1 MLNSQSCPRLQ
12 CVVLLKHTH
21 SMLSLCHT
29 HTHSVRVCCV
39 GCAATAV
46 ALTTMSL
53 CFSKKK
59 KCNAADVSRGSDKGE
74 WNVRAIFES
83 KRSHTHQIPCL
94 ECQQL
99 LSPLPHRLPVPH
111 RTKPCQPFPSLH
123 TSLCT
128 EVRTV
133 RTIVPVSLGTG
144 PYVYSTL

>member
-1 MLNSQSCPRLQ
+1 MHTSC
-12 CVVLLKHTH
+12 
-21 SMLSLCHT
+21 SLCVT
-29 HTHSVRVCCV
+29 HTKCK
-39 GCAATAV
+39 G
-46 ALTTMSL
+46 LL
-53 CFSKKK
+53 CRLCSNSCSSNYYVTVFFKKNK
-59 KCNAADVSRGSDKGE
+59 IKCNAADVSRGSDRGE

-111 RTKPCQPFPSLH
+111 RTKPFQPFPSLH
-123 TSLCT
+123 TSLYT

-133 RTIVPVSLGTG
+133 RTIVPVSLGSR